1 MHEALR
7 MNRADFTSSRLH
19 LDDGWTMNIGPRI
32 VLGFERSL
40 GSVAKAKRSIGAFG
54 MELDLEFSTCSYLR
68 WVQDGPVVP
77 VRVQGTGYER
87 SVRSREFRERSS
99 DALRE
104 GTRLASMVNRA
115 MAPIGVDAWTSGALR
130 TRGTLY
136 FHVMSCPE

>member
-1 MHEALR
+1 
-7 MNRADFTSSRLH
+7 
-19 LDDGWTMNIGPRI
+19 
-32 VLGFERSL
+32 
-40 GSVAKAKRSIGAFG
+40 
-54 MELDLEFSTCSYLR
+54 MELDLEFSTCFVPQMGAR
-68 WVQDGPVVP
+68 RPPVRVP
-77 VRVQGTGYER
+77 VSGSRVQGTNGP
-87 SVRSREFRERSS
+87 SGSREFRERSS